1 MNKPLALLVVGLVLG
16 GLTGFMFAAGYGI
29 TLDGHDHGDHGAH
42 KMTHGDGDHTGHMK
56 HGAMLSLPAGPTAP
70 TLQMMVMPDPE
81 TGWNLHITTEN
92 FQFAPENASRDHV
105 DGEGHAHVYV
115 NGKKIAR
122 HYGPWM
128 HIADLEPGEH
138 VIAVTLNSNDHREL
152 GVDGKSLKVEQTITV
167 E

>member
-1 MNKPLALLVVGLVLG
+1 MNKPLALLAVGLVLG
-16 GLTGFMFAAGYGI
+16 GLTGFMLAAGYGI
-29 TLDGHDHGDHGAH
+29 TLDGHDHGDHGSHGAA
-42 KMTHGDGDHTGHMK
+42 HGDKGHE
-56 HGAMLSLPAGPTAP
+56 HGKMLSLPAGPSAP
-70 TLQMMVMPDPE
+70 TLKMMVMPDPA
-81 TGWNLHITTEN
+81 TGWNLHIMTTN
-92 FQFAPENASRDHV
+92 FEFSPQNASRDHV

-115 NGKKIAR
+115 NGKKLAR

-152 GVDGKSLKVEQTITV
+152 GVDGKTLKVEQTITV